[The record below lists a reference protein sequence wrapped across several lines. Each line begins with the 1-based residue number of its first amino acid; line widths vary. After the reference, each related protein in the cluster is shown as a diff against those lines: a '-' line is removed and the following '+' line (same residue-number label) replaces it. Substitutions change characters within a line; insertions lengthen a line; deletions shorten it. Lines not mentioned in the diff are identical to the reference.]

1 MGTDFLKGAG
11 WMTRE
16 EWIRAQVRNPWHW
29 GSLLALWGL
38 GYYTLGWAGRGH
50 YTAAIAG
57 WVLFL
62 LVETAPML
70 WTMLVFTG
78 AILFLSRFFPPAAL
92 IFLIIGIVFFILR
105 IRYVIQNAQL
115 LASGFLVY
123 LLYYHLFADRM
134 RLGWELVEACY
145 KLVTL
150 NHLFALPWQLRH
162 FLAYPALLLAA
173 GLPVLLVHLLL
184 WLAYRRGYESRN
196 ALTVLFGLP
205 LVVLSFLLPF
215 LKILGAFDGAAFTDA
230 GHTGHM
236 GGDGFHGTHGIQT
249 TDGFHGTG
257 EVPMP
262 ADGHPVPIH
271 PVNGYFRSTP
281 DGGTTY
287 VQPHV
292 ATNPDGIVENNLSWH
307 GPHPAAGPEGTPQ
320 APSAAG
326 HPFHIPHVDTVPG
339 VGKEKKE

>member
-1 MGTDFLKGAG
+1 MGTDFFKGAG

-16 EWIRAQVRNPWHW
+16 EWVRSQIRSPWHW

-38 GYYTLGWAGRGH
+38 GFYTLGWAGHGH
-50 YTAAIAG
+50 QTAAIAG

-123 LLYYHLFADRM
+123 LLYYHLFIDRM

-150 NHLFALPWQLRH
+150 NHLFAMPWQLRH
-162 FLAYPALLLAA
+162 FLIYPALLLAA

-184 WLAYRRGYESRN
+184 RFSYGKGYESRS

-205 LVVLSFLLPF
+205 LVVISFLLPF

-236 GGDGFHGTHGIQT
+236 GGDGFHGTDGLHGT
-249 TDGFHGTG
+249 HGFHGTG
-257 EVPMP
+257 EVHMP
-262 ADGHPVPIH
+262 ADGHPVPVH
-271 PVNGYFRSTP
+271 HVNGYFRSTP

-292 ATNPDGIVENNLSWH
+292 ATNPDGIVENNLSYH
-307 GPHPAAGPEGTPQ
+307 GPHVQPGPGDAPHAPA
-320 APSAAG
+320 S
-326 HPFHIPHVDTVPG
+326 HPFQVPHVDTVPG
-339 VGKEKKE
+339 IVKEKKE

>member
-1 MGTDFLKGAG
+1 M
-11 WMTRE
+11 
-16 EWIRAQVRNPWHW
+16 
-29 GSLLALWGL
+29 
-38 GYYTLGWAGRGH
+38 
-50 YTAAIAG
+50 
-57 WVLFL
+57 
-62 LVETAPML
+62 
-70 WTMLVFTG
+70 
-78 AILFLSRFFPPAAL
+78 
-92 IFLIIGIVFFILR
+92 FFILR

-184 WLAYRRGYESRN
+184 WLAYRRGYENRN

-271 PVNGYFRSTP
+271 HVNGYFRSTP

>member
-1 MGTDFLKGAG
+1 MTYDVFLKGAG

-16 EWIRAQVRNPWHW
+16 EWVRSQIRSPWHW

-38 GYYTLGWAGRGH
+38 GFYTLGWAGHGH
-50 YTAAIAG
+50 QTAAIAG

-123 LLYYHLFADRM
+123 LLYYHLFIDRM

-150 NHLFALPWQLRH
+150 NHLFAMPWQLRH
-162 FLAYPALLLAA
+162 FLIYPALLLAA

-184 WLAYRRGYESRN
+184 RFSYGKGYESRS

-205 LVVLSFLLPF
+205 LVVISFLLPF

-236 GGDGFHGTHGIQT
+236 GGDGFHGTDGLHGT
-249 TDGFHGTG
+249 HGFHGTG
-257 EVPMP
+257 EVHMP
-262 ADGHPVPIH
+262 SDGHPVPVH
-271 PVNGYFRSTP
+271 HVNGYFRSTP

-292 ATNPDGIVENNLSWH
+292 ATNPDGIVENNLSYH
-307 GPHPAAGPEGTPQ
+307 GPHVQPGPGDAPHAPA
-320 APSAAG
+320 S
-326 HPFHIPHVDTVPG
+326 HPFQVPHVDTVPG
-339 VGKEKKE
+339 IVKEKKE